1 MYWLRHGSSNWDPFG
16 EFRTLNREMNRVFG
30 GYAAGEAVFP
40 ALNVWSNDEA
50 AILTAELPGVDPE
63 KVDINVVKNL
73 VTIEGEREAESAGD
87 DVERHRT
94 ERGSGRFSRNVRLPF
109 EVENIQ
115 VTAGYKHG
123 VLTVTLPR
131 AEATKPR
138 KIEIASA

>member
-16 EFRTLNREMNRVFG
+16 EFRTLSREMNRAFG
-30 GYAAGEAVFP
+30 GCTAGEADFP
-40 ALNVWSNDEA
+40 ALNLWSNDEA
-50 AILTAELPGVDPE
+50 AIVTAELPGVDPE

-73 VTIEGEREAESAGD
+73 VTIEGEREAEAVGD
-87 DVERHRT
+87 DVVRHRT
-94 ERGSGRFSRNVRLPF
+94 ERGSGRFSRSLRLPF
-109 EVENIQ
+109 DVENDQ
-115 VTAGYKHG
+115 VTAGYQHG